1 MMDILNIH
9 KEEIVENSGISTANR
24 LEIIE
29 EYLRKSYLGRLNEMQ
44 VAPTGSLQEL
54 ENDLIDN
61 IRLYHIDEMVYKK
74 GEPVTD
80 KFTTVFNTLS
90 TYKAAAFIIMDS
102 DGQKTDFYVGVRN
115 MEADETQKRSTVT
128 LGDTLKNTLIGHFP
142 GMKITGKD
150 RKHIAALS
158 EKICCQQNVDSV
170 SVVGNSK
177 SKTGI
182 DNR

>member
-1 MMDILNIH
+1 MKDLLNIH
-9 KEEIVENSGISTANR
+9 KEEVVETSGISAANR

-44 VAPTGSLQEL
+44 VAPMNSPLKL
-54 ENDLIDN
+54 EDDLIDN

-90 TYKAAAFIIMDS
+90 TFNASVFIVLDS
-102 DGQKTDFYVGVRN
+102 DGIKTHFYVGVRN
-115 MEADETQKRSTVT
+115 NETNAALKRSTVT

-142 GMKITGKD
+142 GVKIHNKD
-150 RKHIAALS
+150 RRAIAYLS
-158 EKICCQQNVDSV
+158 EK
-170 SVVGNSK
+170 
-177 SKTGI
+177 
-182 DNR
+182 

>member
-9 KEEIVENSGISTANR
+9 KEEIVENSGISTANC

-80 KFTTVFNTLS
+80 KFTTVFNTL
-90 TYKAAAFIIMDS
+90 
-102 DGQKTDFYVGVRN
+102 
-115 MEADETQKRSTVT
+115 KR
-128 LGDTLKNTLIGHFP
+128 
-142 GMKITGKD
+142 
-150 RKHIAALS
+150 ALS
-158 EKICCQQNVDSV
+158 IRLQLMVRKTSKLAICFAMM
-170 SVVGNSK
+170 
-177 SKTGI
+177 
-182 DNR
+182 RR